1 MIIGLDLHRNY
12 SYVTAM
18 REDGVTLDERSLP
31 NEKEA
36 IRDYL
41 SAFSE
46 PLTVV
51 FEATRNWY
59 WLCDLLQREERVMEV
74 VMAHPKKTKAIAE
87 AKIKTDRID
96 SRMLAHLKRADL
108 LPESWLAPLAVRE
121 VREWLRHR
129 IFLVRK
135 RAAVKTKIR
144 SLLAK
149 LNLDCPQTDVL
160 GKGAQLWLADL
171 KGLPEVFSAQLR
183 DYLKL
188 GNQLTALIEEV
199 EARIEECGQH
209 SEVAELLA
217 TIPGV
222 GVFTALL
229 LESEIGDIDR
239 FPSPK
244 KLAAYCGLVPS
255 VHSSGQVTRRG
266 KITKEGN
273 RWLRWA
279 LVEAAGKVKERS
291 AHYRRFYERILHKK
305 GKKVARVACA
315 RKLAVTIYWMWK
327 RREPF
332 QEPSATWRREEP
344 AVQHGANLS

>member
-1 MIIGLDLHRNY
+1 MIIDLDLHRNY

-18 REDGVTLDERSLP
+18 REDGATLDEWSLP
-31 NEKEA
+31 NEKGA

-46 PLTVV
+46 PPTVV

-59 WLCDLLQREERVMEV
+59 WLCDLLQREERVVEV

-160 GKGAQLWLADL
+160 GKGAQLWLA
-171 KGLPEVFSAQLR
+171 
-183 DYLKL
+183 
-188 GNQLTALIEEV
+188 
-199 EARIEECGQH
+199 
-209 SEVAELLA
+209 
-217 TIPGV
+217 
-222 GVFTALL
+222 
-229 LESEIGDIDR
+229 
-239 FPSPK
+239 
-244 KLAAYCGLVPS
+244 AYCGLVPS

-315 RKLAVTIYWMWK
+315 RKLAVTIYWMWR